1 MPDLEIPFVAPPSDE
16 DKNLKDRFTFREKDL
31 TRHLENISAKK
42 AKKNAKAKSSDKSDK
57 TDKADEARTMIEKD
71 NQMRLALE
79 MVKTL
84 PKIREIR

>member
-1 MPDLEIPFVAPPSDE
+1 MAPPSDE

-31 TRHLENISAKK
+31 NRHLENGSAKK
-42 AKKNAKAKSSDKSDK
+42 GKKSGKSTAASDETAQK
-57 TDKADEARTMIEKD
+57 MIEKD

-84 PKIREIR
+84 HKIREIR